1 MQKKRLYWGSPEAE
15 RGLTEAFKEGKA
27 VLAGSDTVW
36 GLLAPATK
44 EGALELDRLKKRRD
58 KPYLVLMGSLDAVQK
73 GAQFPQN
80 GSNELA
86 HKAWP
91 GPLTLLLPALSG
103 HLTDAQSP
111 AGVVGVR
118 VPDHEPL
125 RQAAERFGGLFSTSA
140 NISGEPVPTRF
151 EDIPEYIRHSVGV
164 LIYNDENYK
173 PYVQPS
179 TIIDGTGMELK
190 IIRHGAYNYT
200 P

>member
-1 MQKKRLYWGSPEAE
+1 MHNDRLYWGSAEANAV
-15 RGLTEAFKEGKA
+15 LADVFNAGKA

-44 EGALELDRLKKRRD
+44 EGALELDRLKKRRE
-58 KPYLVLMGSLDAVQK
+58 KPYLVLIGSLDAAKEGVL
-73 GAQFPQN
+73 FPQN
-80 GSNELA
+80 GSYELA

-91 GPLTLLLPALSG
+91 GPLTVLLPALSG
-103 HLTDAQSP
+103 HFTDAQSP

-118 VPDHEPL
+118 VPDHGPL
-125 RQAAERFGGLFSTSA
+125 RLAALQFGALFSTSA

-151 EDIPEYIRHSVGV
+151 EDIPESIRSNVGAV
-164 LIYNDENYK
+164 IYNDENYR
-173 PYVQPS
+173 PYAQPS

-190 IIRHGAYNYT
+190 IIRHGAYNWT